1 MSLQYI
7 IDAYNLINHPQ
18 FNPSS
23 RGCSGVQGSL
33 VEFIRMNRLTGS
45 PKNKVIIVFDGYPK
59 AGQDI
64 PEEPGMLC
72 LFSRTIEADEKI
84 MKLVEESAQR
94 RNIIVVSDD
103 RQVQM
108 GARLLAAQT
117 CGVKEFICG
126 KKNKGR
132 PPSLG
137 SEERDDDKIS
147 YSKMQKIN
155 AELKKRWLAE

>member
-7 IDAYNLINHPQ
+7 IDAYNVINHPQ

-33 VEFIRMNRLTGS
+33 VEFIRANRLTGS
-45 PKNKVIIVFDGYPK
+45 SRNKVIIVFDGYPK

-84 MKLVEESAQR
+84 MKLIEESAQR
-94 RNIIVVSDD
+94 RNIVVVSDD

-108 GARLLAAQT
+108 GARFLAAQS
-117 CGVKEFICG
+117 CGVEEFIRG

-132 PPSLG
+132 QDAG
-137 SEERDDDKIS
+137 GGERDDKIS

-155 AELKKRWLAE
+155 AELKKKWLAE

>member
-1 MSLQYI
+1 
-7 IDAYNLINHPQ
+7 
-18 FNPSS
+18 
-23 RGCSGVQGSL
+23 
-33 VEFIRMNRLTGS
+33 MNRLAGS
-45 PKNKVIIVFDGYPK
+45 SRNKVIIVFDGYPK

-64 PEEPGMLC
+64 PEESGILC

-94 RNIIVVSDD
+94 RNIVVVSDD

-108 GARLLAAQT
+108 GARLLAAQS
-117 CGVKEFICG
+117 CGVEEFIRG

-132 PPSLG
+132 LPTPG
-137 SEERDDDKIS
+137 SEEGDAKIS

-155 AELKKRWLAE
+155 AELKKRWLDE